1 MQIWSL
7 VATLQKNKLA
17 SDDAFLIFVEVS
29 CPSLQEPI
37 HLVRNT
43 EPVIWRGVEWTQFPI
58 EIDSSSEDGKTI
70 PSLNIKISNCGGI
83 VQQYIQQYNGLADSE
98 IKIYVALASNLS
110 SPAAEFELDF
120 LITSTKYDEQWIV
133 FTLGPSSELVNRF
146 PTNKYIADFCPF
158 VCGDIK
164 CGYTGTDKC
173 VNNLKSCLIKI
184 RCGGE
189 EGMTD

>member
-184 RCGGE
+184 RFGGE